1 MKTNLN
7 PQRNAVPRKTVKK
20 LLTSLALCG
29 AGILALQNAN
39 AQPFGPGCLTT
50 SIDINTGM
58 DATGTLIPYPSGSPV
73 QDPYWTVTMMPSNTV
88 GITAP
93 LCAEVID
100 NSPYTTWYTSNN
112 HPGSHFI
119 SYHTDPTV
127 ANLTAGSNLFWLYNW
142 GGGYPIGGA
151 DPIRFTREFYVDG
164 ASSQNVTIDISG
176 LGDDIIYIA
185 VDATPGTPIYNTPS
199 NPNNIYY
206 QPTTTTTTSAMS
218 VTGYTI
224 SLSPGMHTID
234 VDLYDIAGDIT
245 AISLTGTITANSAV
259 LADNSCYGQNVCGTG
274 GGDPTECDDNC
285 YWTVYGN
292 NIHNGRNKFGT
303 LDDYSVDIIT
313 NGIDRGIFTPGGAAP
328 GGSFFGWNTMAPTSI
343 LHVNCDGNH
352 DDGSGMSDV
361 RFENLEHGDGNILVI
376 DDMGHVFRTDYRIE
390 DIINGGG
397 ADDPRLKGA
406 NIYDLYEE
414 EKAKVQQL
422 ESQMSQIQARLDAME
437 NCCSGKGA
445 STDGGSTTVNDILY
459 QNTPNPFGNKTN
471 VSYYIHDMKVGA
483 YIAVYDMKGL
493 EMSRYDITQKGDGT
507 VTINS
512 DGMLSGLY
520 TYSLVVDNRIVDTK
534 KMVLSKED

>member
-29 AGILALQNAN
+29 ASILALQNAN
-39 AQPFGPGCLTT
+39 AQPFDPTCLST
-50 SIDINTGM
+50 SIDISTGL
-58 DATGTLIPYPSGSPV
+58 DNAGSTIPYPTGTV
-73 QDPYWTVTMMPSNTV
+73 VNDPYWMITMMPTNT
-88 GITAP
+88 ITINAP
-93 LCAEVID
+93 LCAKLVDATEV
-100 NSPYTTWYTSNN
+100 SS
-112 HPGSHFI
+112 GSFG
-119 SYHTDPTV
+119 TRTV
-127 ANLTAGSNLFWLYNW
+127 AGAAYISFAPIPTAANYGSGCGVFQTYNHSAP
-142 GGGYPIGGA
+142 GGPINNA
-151 DPIRFTREFYVDG
+151 DPIRFTRKFYIDG
-164 ASSQNVTIDISG
+164 ASPVSVTIDMDG
-176 LGDDIIYIA
+176 YGDDIVFMA
-185 VDATPGTPIYNTPS
+185 VDATPGTPIYN
-199 NPNNIYY
+199 NGAGHANNIYY
-206 QPTTTTTTSAMS
+206 QATTSTTVTPMS
-218 VTGYTI
+218 ATKTI
-224 SLSPGMHTID
+224 TLSPGMHTID
-234 VDLYDIAGDIT
+234 MDLYDI
-245 AISLTGTITANSAV
+245 SLIRTGLSIHGTITTNSAV
-259 LADNSCYGQNVCGTG
+259 LAENSCYGENN
-274 GGDPTECDDNC
+274 CDIAGCSDEC
-285 YWTVYGN
+285 YWTVTGN
-292 NIHNGRNKFGT
+292 HIHNGNNKFGT
-303 LDDYSVDIIT
+303 LDDYGVDIIT
-313 NGIDRGIFTPGGAAP
+313 NGVDRGIFTPGGGAP

-445 STDGGSTTVNDILY
+445 STDGGSTTVNDVLY

>member
-7 PQRNAVPRKTVKK
+7 PQRNAVARKTIKK

-29 AGILALQNAN
+29 AGILAIQNAN
-39 AQPFGPGCLTT
+39 AQPFDPTCLST
-50 SIDINTGM
+50 SIDISTGL
-58 DATGTLIPYPSGSPV
+58 DNAGSTIPYPTGTV
-73 QDPYWTVTMMPSNTV
+73 VNDPYWMITMMPTNT
-88 GITAP
+88 ITINAP
-93 LCAEVID
+93 LCAKLVDATEV
-100 NSPYTTWYTSNN
+100 SS
-112 HPGSHFI
+112 GSFG
-119 SYHTDPTV
+119 TRTV
-127 ANLTAGSNLFWLYNW
+127 AGAAYISFAPIPTAANYGSGCGVFQTYNHSAP
-142 GGGYPIGGA
+142 GGPINNA
-151 DPIRFTREFYVDG
+151 DPIRFTRKFYIDG
-164 ASSQNVTIDISG
+164 ASPVSVTIDMDG
-176 LGDDIIYIA
+176 YGDDIVFMA
-185 VDATPGTPIYNTPS
+185 VDATPGTPIYN
-199 NPNNIYY
+199 NGAGHANNIYY
-206 QPTTTTTTSAMS
+206 QATTSTTVTPMS
-218 VTGYTI
+218 ATKTI
-224 SLSPGMHTID
+224 TLSPGMHTID
-234 VDLYDIAGDIT
+234 MDLYDI
-245 AISLTGTITANSAV
+245 SLIRTGLSIHGTITTNSSV
-259 LADNSCYGQNVCGTG
+259 LAENSCYGENN
-274 GGDPTECDDNC
+274 CDDVVGGCSDEC
-285 YWTVYGN
+285 YWKVTGN
-292 NIHNGRNKFGT
+292 HILNGNNKFGT
-303 LDDYSVDIIT
+303 LDDYGVDIIT
-313 NGIDRGIFTPGGAAP
+313 NGIDRGVFTPGGAAP

-437 NCCSGKGA
+437 NCCSSKGA
-445 STDGGSTTVNDILY
+445 STDGSATTVNDVLY

-512 DGMLSGLY
+512 DGMLSGMY